1 VKICVICGRFERNI
15 QTVNKTGGY
24 VYFTKFPVNDPMTKL
39 YPFESHFL
47 DIDGF
52 RYHYLDEQRPRN
64 AVNREVLLMVHGN
77 PTWSFYWRNLVAIFR
92 DRYRVIAVDHIG
104 CGLSD
109 MPDESRYPF
118 TLERRIEDICQLIE
132 FLNLQN
138 ITLIAHDWGG
148 AIGMGAAVRLPDRFD
163 RFVLMNTA
171 AFRGIQCPLRIR
183 MCRIPGL
190 GRLLVQGFNLFAKG
204 ATRMAIAKRKGLPK
218 EVREGL
224 TAPYDSWA
232 HRTALY
238 RFVMDIPLSPRHP
251 TYKTLTNIEEAL
263 PKFRNKPV
271 CLIWGMLDWCFTP
284 DYLKR
289 FLQFYPEADVH
300 RLNDAHHYLVEDAP
314 EEVINALNEFLKRH

>member
-1 VKICVICGRFERNI
+1 
-15 QTVNKTGGY
+15 
-24 VYFTKFPVNDPMTKL
+24 MTKL
-39 YPFESHFL
+39 YPFESQFFN
-47 DIDGF
+47 IDGF

-64 AVNREVLLMVHGN
+64 TANREVLLMVHGN
-77 PTWSFYWRNLVAIFR
+77 PTWSFYWRNLVTEFR
-92 DRYRVIAVDHIG
+92 NRYRVIAVDHIG

-109 MPDESRYPF
+109 MPDESHYPF
-118 TLERRIEDICQLIE
+118 TLERRIEDLCRLIE
-132 FLNLQN
+132 GLDLQK
-138 ITLIAHDWGG
+138 ITLVAHDWGG

-183 MCRIPGL
+183 VCRIPGL
-190 GRLLVQGFNLFAKG
+190 GRLLIQGFNVFAKW

-218 EVREGL
+218 EVRDGL
-224 TAPYDSWA
+224 TAPYNSWT

-238 RFVMDIPLSPRHP
+238 RFVTDIPLSPRHP
-251 TYKTLTNIEEAL
+251 TYKTISNIEEAL
-263 PKFRNKPV
+263 PKFRNKPI

-289 FLQFYPEADVH
+289 FLQFYPEAEVY

-314 EEVINALNEFLKRH
+314 EEVINAMDEFLKRY